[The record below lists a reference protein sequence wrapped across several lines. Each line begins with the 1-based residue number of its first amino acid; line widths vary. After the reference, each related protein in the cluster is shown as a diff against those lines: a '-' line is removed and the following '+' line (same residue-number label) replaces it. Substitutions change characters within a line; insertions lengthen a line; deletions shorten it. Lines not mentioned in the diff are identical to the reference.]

1 MDKDVSKAVGGF
13 LFAAFMFA
21 AVILLLTYPIMWA
34 MNYAFSPTFLAFVF
48 GVSELT
54 FWKTFIA
61 SWVIGALVKGTK

>member
-34 MNYAFSPTFLAFVF
+34 MNYAFSPMAEKNVLQE
-48 GVSELT
+48 G
-54 FWKTFIA
+54 K
-61 SWVIGALVKGTK
+61 K